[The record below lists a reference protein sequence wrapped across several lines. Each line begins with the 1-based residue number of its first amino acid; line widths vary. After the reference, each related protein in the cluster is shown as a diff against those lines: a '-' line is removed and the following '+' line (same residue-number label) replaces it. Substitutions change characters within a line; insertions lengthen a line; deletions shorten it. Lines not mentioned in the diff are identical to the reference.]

1 MTKSK
6 ISKVASMKNMTRIQF
21 FKMAILVFISAA
33 CSKNDK
39 VTVQSPN
46 EDYEF
51 IFRID
56 NETGEP
62 SYRITYNG
70 LEVIGSSKLG
80 FQMDASG
87 AGEIEI
93 DRIES
98 KTVNTKWE
106 PVYGERSEYPEVY
119 SESLILLTNVTSR
132 EPVYNLRVRAYNEG
146 VAFRYEFP
154 GGNDNITIEKELTE
168 FSLPPE
174 ATAWAS
180 LRAQGEIIKTSV
192 SAIKEAVERPLLVQ
206 FSDTLFA
213 ALGEAALVDFAR
225 MKFIGKQGKP
235 GVLIAELSSNVIS
248 DVPLETPWRFVMAA
262 AKPGKLLEN
271 NYLLLNLNEPNKI
284 RDPSWIKPGKVIR
297 EVTLTTQGGMA
308 CVDFAVKHNLQ
319 FVEFDAGWY
328 GNEYDDASDATTI
341 TVDPKRS
348 KGPLELLKIIEYA
361 KSKGVGIIL
370 YVNRRSLEKQLDDI
384 LPLFRSWGVSGVKY
398 GFVNV
403 GSQQWTS
410 WLHDA
415 VRKAAA
421 HQLMIDIHDE
431 YRPTGYSRTY
441 PNLMTQEGIRGDEES
456 PENSMVLNTLFT
468 RMIAGAGDH
477 TNCYFAPR
485 VTEKMGS
492 HASQLAKAVCIYSP
506 WQFLYWYDRP
516 EGSPGKKGGAGGSED
531 HIIEVP
537 ELEFFDL
544 LPTVWDD
551 TKVLDGYPG
560 EYAVIARRS
569 GDDWFVGALNGN
581 EALNFEIPLDFLD
594 TEKTYEAVI
603 YADDESAGKV
613 TTVVIEKQKITAGDV
628 IRRDIQRNN
637 GMAVHI
643 KRLK

>member
-1 MTKSK
+1 
-6 ISKVASMKNMTRIQF
+6 MKNMTRIQF

-80 FQMDASG
+80 LQMDASG
-87 AGEIEI
+87 QGKIRI

-119 SESLILLTNVTSR
+119 SESLILLANVTSR

-154 GGNDNITIEKELTE
+154 GGKDNITIEKELTE

-235 GVLIAELSSNVIS
+235 GALIAELSSNVIS
-248 DVPLETPWRFVMAA
+248 NVPLETPWRFVMAA

-284 RDPSWIKPGKVIR
+284 RDTSWIKPGKVIR

-370 YVNRRSLEKQLDDI
+370 YVNRRALEKQLDDI
-384 LPLFRSWGVSGVKY
+384 LPLFGSWGVSGVKY

-415 VRKAAA
+415 VRKAAE